1 MSKKKVKELLFDLN
15 TNELVEVDEN
25 GEKILNKDNNVDETE
40 NKTIDEEANETK
52 DKDLE
57 ELFKQNPEEE
67 IEEKNPA
74 ILKYEEIREKL
85 APKTEEIKIKA
96 GDIKVKAKEN
106 LDLVKEK
113 TLDYW
118 ENTKSYFKNMKEDEN
133 SIFNQIIYIFKKD
146 KKATYIVL
154 GLLIVGLG
162 GYGVYYLLSPD
173 LDSAQTSYEDM
184 ISPRFNSEI
193 HPIELFSTSLENLMD
208 FKGEPITQGDGSTPD
223 SRYVVYKMDWF
234 GQIRDTAVYYDT
246 STNVE
251 SIRIKVGDI
260 PASDLY
266 NQYFEMF
273 GMPKEEVDPTKKGGY
288 AIFVKDGVQVKI
300 IHNGEYMSVD
310 MRLAKYDNV
319 NNLSVGENPI
329 VVQNILDYD
338 INQDGENDK
347 IFLIG
352 NKGSASTL
360 YDKLYLLVWDGNKTH
375 LLNMAEEVD
384 GGSYPKLLL
393 INADSDKDNE
403 IVITAGNNEIIRNYN
418 VFKYE
423 DGNITNIYSGHNEK
437 FE

>member
-25 GEKILNKDNNVDETE
+25 GEKIPNKDNKVDETD
-40 NKTIDEEANETK
+40 NKTIKEDADEIK

-57 ELFKQNPEEE
+57 ELFKEAPEEE

-74 ILKYEEIREKL
+74 LLKYEEIREKL
-85 APKTEEIKIKA
+85 APKAEEIKIKA

-106 LDLVKEK
+106 LNLAKEK
-113 TLDYW
+113 TLDFW
-118 ENTKSYFKNMKEDEN
+118 KNAKSYFKNVKEDKN
-133 SIFNQIIYIFKKD
+133 SIFNQIINIFKKD
-146 KKATYIVL
+146 KRATYIVI
-154 GLLIVGLG
+154 GVLIVGIV
-162 GYGVYYLLSPD
+162 GYGVYYVLSPD

-184 ISPRFNSEI
+184 LSPRFNSEI
-193 HPIELFSTSLENLMD
+193 HPIELFSTSLENLVD
-208 FKGEPITQGDGSTPD
+208 FKGEPISQGDGS
-223 SRYVVYKMDWF
+223 SQEARYVVYKMDWF
-234 GQIRDTAVYYDT
+234 GQTRDTAVYYDT

-251 SIRIKVGDI
+251 SLRIKIGDV
-260 PASDLY
+260 PAQDLY

-273 GMPKEEVDPTKKGGY
+273 GKPKEEMEPTKKGGY
-288 AIFVKDGVQVKI
+288 AIFIKDGVQVKI

-319 NNLSVGENPI
+319 NNLLVGENPI
-329 VVQNILDYD
+329 VVQNIFDYD

-347 IFLIG
+347 ILLIG
-352 NKGSASTL
+352 NKNPASTL

-375 LLNMAEEVD
+375 LFKMAEELD
-384 GGSYPKLLL
+384 GGSYPQLLL
-393 INADSDKDNE
+393 VDADTDKIKE